1 MYTYNSRLKLSENE
15 QGQPLQNTKQLVDLN
30 KLLQLKFSDVFSTC
44 ACFLSTA

>member
-1 MYTYNSRLKLSENE
+1 MFTYNSRLKLTENE
-15 QGQPLQNTKQLVDLN
+15 QGQPLQNTKSDLN